1 MIDEW
6 YTRLGESM
14 ILKTK
19 ITRTLQTFVAVML
32 FFLLAAGPAGAQE
45 SLPEDFSHPLTPRD
59 AVAYGLARNRTYLA
73 AKQEV
78 EAFKQKVKEAK
89 ADFFPSLD
97 GSYSFTHLRDQPYAE
112 FLSTRVPT
120 SPNNVNHWE
129 IDLSQP
135 LFTGFGLT
143 ARLNISKLDAVV
155 AEQKLEETRL
165 NLVRDIQHAF
175 WQTLLAE
182 RLLQVARDSVESLEV
197 HRRNA
202 DAYFQQGVVVKNDV
216 LKAEVA
222 LSQARQNERKASKQA
237 VVIRSRLNQLLDRDL
252 QAKID
257 LAEGDMQPHDP
268 PELTGLYDR
277 ADEHRPEHLS
287 VKTTLLQMD
296 ENIRAAKSKYY
307 PQFKAFALYY
317 REGSDFFANHN
328 DYANPNQTA
337 VGLRMDWNLFE
348 GGKTDATIKEFQY
361 RKRSYEERERDIV
374 QQIRLQVEDAYEQLL
389 VARDN
394 IDTARSALKQAEEN
408 ERMTTLQY
416 KQQMVIFLEVLN
428 AQVFVTQTRV
438 DYNQALYGYQL
449 AYADLERAVGGP
461 LDDK

>member
-1 MIDEW
+1 MIFKSKMK
-6 YTRLGESM
+6 RV
-14 ILKTK
+14 
-19 ITRTLQTFVAVML
+19 LQDFAAVSLL
-32 FFLLAAGPAGAQE
+32 FFLAAGPMGAQDL
-45 SLPEDFSHPLTPRD
+45 SPEDISRPLTSGD
-59 AVAYGLARNRTYLA
+59 AVACGLVRNRSYLA

-78 EAFKQKVKEAK
+78 EAFKQKIKEAK
-89 ADFFPSLD
+89 ADFFPRLD
-97 GSYSFTHLRDQPYAE
+97 ASYSFKHLKDQPYAE
-112 FLSTRVPT
+112 YISTRIFT

-143 ARLNISKLDAVV
+143 AQLNISKLDAIV

-175 WQTLLAE
+175 WQTLLAG
-182 RLLQVARDSVESLEV
+182 RLLQVARDSIESLEV

-222 LSQARQNERKASKQA
+222 LSQARQNERKASKQL
-237 VVIRSRLNQLLDRDL
+237 VVLRSRLNQLLDRDL
-252 QAKID
+252 QARID
-257 LAEGDMQPHDP
+257 LTEGDMQPRTP
-268 PELTGLYDR
+268 PDLTGLYDR
-277 ADEHRPEHLS
+277 AEEQRPERLA
-287 VKTTLLQMD
+287 VKTTLRQID
-296 ENIRAAKSKYY
+296 ESIRAARSKYY

-317 REGSDFFANHN
+317 REGSDFFAEHN
-328 DYANPNQTA
+328 DYTNPDQTA

-348 GGKTDATIKEFQY
+348 GGKTDATVKEFLY
-361 RKRSYEERERDIV
+361 KKRSYEERERDVV
-374 QQIRLQVEDAYEQLL
+374 QQIRLQVEDAYEQML

-394 IDTARSALKQAEEN
+394 IDTARTALKQAEEN

-416 KQQMVIFLEVLN
+416 KQQIVIFLEVLN

-449 AYADLERAVGGP
+449 ACADLERAVGGP
-461 LDDK
+461 LDDR